1 MKKILNTIIAI
12 LIFVLFPSFVLAENV
27 QVKEIKQIEKSEG
40 VEVVSEPKVSDT
52 TIKFDIKLKSIG
64 DYVKYKLV
72 IDNKDDIEYEIDKKS
87 FENSEYISYEV
98 ESDNLEKLEANK
110 EKEIY
115 LTIKYNKEVPESEF
129 KDNAYVLNNN
139 FSLAIGNKDEEIKNP
154 QTGIED
160 YSLVILTTLVVLA
173 VAVYGFRKNKKQ
185 FKTLMLIIGIA
196 ISIPLACIA
205 ANVLKLNIETN
216 VTIIGV
222 DKCLEN
228 RFAIDNWETIATNV
242 KNGNMCGY
250 HVGDEKE
257 IELTGFGKH
266 NVRIS
271 NVSACT
277 NGETSETA
285 CGFVVEFVDIIIRYQ
300 FNSSGLNVGG
310 WRDTKVRT
318 YINETIY
325 KSLPRDL
332 QNIILTTKV
341 ISSYGKND
349 SANFETEDKLY
360 LLSSEEVFGDFATS
374 SMAGHDTSVG
384 TSKQLDYYK
393 NQGVTLSNFEK
404 SIKQYEGNNDY
415 WWLRSVS
422 DDNPWCVYDVAN
434 TRGWSNTSAMSYD
447 GISPTFRIA

>member
-1 MKKILNTIIAI
+1 MKKILNTIIAM
-12 LIFVLFPSFVLAENV
+12 LIFVLFPNFVLAENV

-40 VEVVSEPKVSDT
+40 VEIVSEPKVSDT

-87 FENSEYISYEV
+87 FENNEYISYEV
-98 ESDNLEKLEANK
+98 EYDNLEKLEANK

-115 LTIKYNKEVPESEF
+115 LTIKYDKEVPESEF
-129 KDNAYVLNNN
+129 KDNVYVLNNN
-139 FSLAIGNKDEEIKNP
+139 FSLVIGNKDEEIKNP

-160 YSLVILTTLVVLA
+160 YSLIILTTLVVLA

-185 FKTLMLIIGIA
+185 FKTLMLIIGIT
-196 ISIPLACIA
+196 IIIPLTCIA

-222 DKCLEN
+222 DKCLAN

-250 HVGDEKE
+250 HVGDEKQ

-271 NVSACT
+271 NVSACES
-277 NGETSETA
+277 ETSETA
-285 CGFVVEFVDIIIRYQ
+285 CGFVVEFVDIITKQ
-300 FNSSGLNVGG
+300 PFNSTMINVGG
-310 WRDTKVRT
+310 WKDSEIRT
-318 YINETIY
+318 YINNNIY
-325 KSLPRDL
+325 NALPSDL

-341 ISSYGKND
+341 ISSYAKYD

-404 SIKQYEGNNDY
+404 SIKQYEGSNYY
-415 WWLRSVS
+415 WWLRSVPAG
-422 DDNPWCVYDVAN
+422 DPWCVLDVAN
-434 TRGWSNTSAMSYD
+434 TRGWSNTSANGYD
-447 GISPTFRIA
+447 GISPAFRIA

>member
-1 MKKILNTIIAI
+1 MKKMLNTIIAI
-12 LIFVLFPSFVLAENV
+12 LIFVLFPSFVLAKNV

-40 VEVVSEPKVSDT
+40 VEIVSEPKVSDT

-87 FENSEYISYEV
+87 FENNEYITYEV

-115 LTIKYNKEVPESEF
+115 LTIKYNKEVPENEF
-129 KDNAYVLNNN
+129 KDNVYVLNNN
-139 FSLAIGNKDEEIKNP
+139 FSLAIGNKDEEIRNP

-160 YSLVILTTLVVLA
+160 YSLAILTIIVVLA

-185 FKTLMLIIGIA
+185 FKTLMLIIGIT
-196 ISIPLACIA
+196 ILIPLTCIA

-404 SIKQYEGNNDY
+404 SIKQYEENNDY

-434 TRGWSNTSAMSYD
+434 TRGWSNTSAYSYD
-447 GISPTFRIA
+447 GISPAFRIA

>member
-1 MKKILNTIIAI
+1 MKKILNAIIAI

-40 VEVVSEPKVSDT
+40 VEIVSEPKVSDT

-87 FENSEYISYEV
+87 FENNEYISYEV

-115 LTIKYNKEVPESEF
+115 LTIKYDKEVPESEF
-129 KDNAYVLNNN
+129 KDNVYVLNNN
-139 FSLAIGNKDEEIKNP
+139 FSLAIGNKDEEIRNP

-160 YSLVILTTLVVLA
+160 YSLAILTIIVVLA

-185 FKTLMLIIGIA
+185 FKTLMLIIGIT
-196 ISIPLACIA
+196 IIIPLTCIA

-222 DKCLEN
+222 DKCLAN

-271 NVSACT
+271 NVSACES
-277 NGETSETA
+277 ETSKTA
-285 CGFVVEFVDIIIRYQ
+285 CGFVIEFVDIITRYQ

-393 NQGVTLSNFEK
+393 NQRVTLSNFEK
-404 SIKQYEGNNDY
+404 SIKQYEENNDY

-447 GISPTFRIA
+447 GISPAFRIA

>member
-1 MKKILNTIIAI
+1 MKKILNTIIAM

-40 VEVVSEPKVSDT
+40 VEIVSEPKVSDT

-87 FENSEYISYEV
+87 FENNEYISYEV

-115 LTIKYNKEVPESEF
+115 LTIKYDKEVPESEF
-129 KDNAYVLNNN
+129 KDNVYVLNNN
-139 FSLAIGNKDEEIKNP
+139 FSLVIGNKDEEIKNP

-160 YSLVILTTLVVLA
+160 YSLIILTTLVVLA

-185 FKTLMLIIGIA
+185 FKTLMLIIGIT
-196 ISIPLACIA
+196 IIIPLTCIA

-222 DKCLEN
+222 DKCLAN

-271 NVSACT
+271 NVSACES
-277 NGETSETA
+277 ETSKTA
-285 CGFVVEFVDIIIRYQ
+285 CGFVIEFVDIITRYQ

-374 SMAGHDTSVG
+374 SMASHDTSAG

-404 SIKQYEGNNDY
+404 SIKQYEENNDY

-447 GISPTFRIA
+447 GISPAFRIA

>member
-1 MKKILNTIIAI
+1 MKKMLNNIIAI

-27 QVKEIKQIEKSEG
+27 QVKEIEQIEKSEG
-40 VEVVSEPKVSDT
+40 VEIVSEPKVSDT
-52 TIKFDIKLKSIG
+52 TVKFDIKLKSIG

-87 FENSEYISYEV
+87 FENNEYISYEV

-129 KDNAYVLNNN
+129 KDNVYVLNNN
-139 FSLAIGNKDEEIKNP
+139 FSLAIGNKDEEIRNP

-160 YSLVILTTLVVLA
+160 YSLAILTIIVVLA
-173 VAVYGFRKNKKQ
+173 VVVYGFRKNKKQ

-205 ANVLKLNIETN
+205 ANILKLNIETN
-216 VTIIGV
+216 VTIIGI

-257 IELTGFGKH
+257 IELAGFGKH

-271 NVSACT
+271 NVSKCT

-285 CGFVVEFVDIIIRYQ
+285 CGFVIEFVDIITRYQ
-300 FNSSGLNVGG
+300 FDSSGLNVGG

-447 GISPTFRIA
+447 GISPAFRIA

>member
-1 MKKILNTIIAI
+1 MKKMLNTIIAI
-12 LIFVLFPSFVLAENV
+12 LIFVLFPSLVLAEDV

-40 VEVVSEPKVSDT
+40 VEIVSEPKVSDT
-52 TIKFDIKLKSIG
+52 TVKFDIKLKSIG

-87 FENSEYISYEV
+87 FENNEYISYEV

-129 KDNAYVLNNN
+129 KDNVYVLNNN
-139 FSLAIGNKDEEIKNP
+139 FSLAIGNKDEEIRNP

-160 YSLVILTTLVVLA
+160 YSLAILTIIVVLA
-173 VAVYGFRKNKKQ
+173 VVVYGFRKNKKQ

-196 ISIPLACIA
+196 ISIPLTCIA
-205 ANVLKLNIETN
+205 ANILKLNIETN

-271 NVSACT
+271 NVSKCT

-285 CGFVVEFVDIIIRYQ
+285 CGFVIEFVDIIIRYQ

-404 SIKQYEGNNDY
+404 SIKQYEENNDY

-434 TRGWSNTSAMSYD
+434 TRGWSNTSAYSYD
-447 GISPTFRIA
+447 GISPAFRIA

>member
-1 MKKILNTIIAI
+1 MKKILNTIIAM
-12 LIFVLFPSFVLAENV
+12 LIFVLFPNFVLAENV

-40 VEVVSEPKVSDT
+40 VEIVSEPKVSDT

-87 FENSEYISYEV
+87 FENNEYISYEV
-98 ESDNLEKLEANK
+98 EYDNLEKLEANK

-115 LTIKYNKEVPESEF
+115 LTIKYDKEVPESEF
-129 KDNAYVLNNN
+129 KDNVYVLNNN
-139 FSLAIGNKDEEIKNP
+139 FSLVIGNKDEEIKNP

-185 FKTLMLIIGIA
+185 FKTLMLIIGITS
-196 ISIPLACIA
+196 IIPLTCIA

-222 DKCLEN
+222 DKCLAN

-250 HVGDEKE
+250 HVGDEKQ

-271 NVSACT
+271 NVSACES
-277 NGETSETA
+277 ETSETA
-285 CGFVVEFVDIIIRYQ
+285 CGFVVEFVDIITKQ
-300 FNSSGLNVGG
+300 PFNSTMINVGG
-310 WRDTKVRT
+310 WKDSEIRT
-318 YINETIY
+318 YINNNIY
-325 KSLPRDL
+325 NALPSDL

-341 ISSYGKND
+341 ISSYAKYD

-374 SMAGHDTSVG
+374 SMASHDTSAG

-404 SIKQYEGNNDY
+404 SIKQYEGSNYY
-415 WWLRSVS
+415 WWLRSVPAG
-422 DDNPWCVYDVAN
+422 DPWCVLDVAN
-434 TRGWSNTSAMSYD
+434 TRGWSNTSANGYD
-447 GISPTFRIA
+447 GISPAFRIA

>member
-1 MKKILNTIIAI
+1 MKKMLNTIIAI

-40 VEVVSEPKVSDT
+40 VEIVSEPKVSDT

-87 FENSEYISYEV
+87 FENNEYITYEV

-115 LTIKYNKEVPESEF
+115 LTIKYNKEVPENEF
-129 KDNAYVLNNN
+129 KDNVYVLNNN
-139 FSLAIGNKDEEIKNP
+139 FSLAIGNKDEEIRNP

-160 YSLVILTTLVVLA
+160 YSLAILTIIVVLA
-173 VAVYGFRKNKKQ
+173 VVVYGFRKNKKQ

-196 ISIPLACIA
+196 ISIPLTCIA
-205 ANVLKLNIETN
+205 ANILKLNIETN

-271 NVSACT
+271 NVSKCT

-285 CGFVVEFVDIIIRYQ
+285 CGFVIEFVDIIIRYQ

-404 SIKQYEGNNDY
+404 SIKQYEENNDY

-434 TRGWSNTSAMSYD
+434 TRGWSNTSAYSYD
-447 GISPTFRIA
+447 GISPAFRIA

>member
-98 ESDNLEKLEANK
+98 ESDNLEKLEAIK

-129 KDNAYVLNNN
+129 KGNAYVLNNN

-160 YSLVILTTLVVLA
+160 YSLIILTTLVVLA

-196 ISIPLACIA
+196 IIIPLTCIA

-222 DKCLEN
+222 DKCLAN

-271 NVSACT
+271 NVSACES
-277 NGETSETA
+277 ETSKTA
-285 CGFVVEFVDIIIRYQ
+285 CGFVIEFVDIITRYQ

-374 SMAGHDTSVG
+374 SMAGHDTSAG

-447 GISPTFRIA
+447 GISPAFRIA

>member
-1 MKKILNTIIAI
+1 MKKMLNTIIAI
-12 LIFVLFPSFVLAENV
+12 LIFVLFPSLVLAEDV

-40 VEVVSEPKVSDT
+40 VEIVSEPKVSDA

-87 FENSEYISYEV
+87 FENNEYISYEV

-129 KDNAYVLNNN
+129 KDNVYVLNNN
-139 FSLAIGNKDEEIKNP
+139 FSLAIGNKDEEIRNP

-160 YSLVILTTLVVLA
+160 YSLAILTIIVVLA
-173 VAVYGFRKNKKQ
+173 VVVYGFRKNKKQ
-185 FKTLMLIIGIA
+185 FKTLILIIGIA
-196 ISIPLACIA
+196 ISIPLTCIA
-205 ANVLKLNIETN
+205 ANILKLNIETN

-228 RFAIDNWETIATNV
+228 RFAIDNWETIVTNV

-271 NVSACT
+271 NVSKCT

>member
-160 YSLVILTTLVVLA
+160 YSLIILTTLVVLA
-173 VAVYGFRKNKKQ
+173 VAVYGFRKDKKQ
-185 FKTLMLIIGIA
+185 FKTLMLIIGIT
-196 ISIPLACIA
+196 ILIPLTCIA

-300 FNSSGLNVGG
+300 FDSSGLNVGG

-374 SMAGHDTSVG
+374 SMAGHDTSAG

-447 GISPTFRIA
+447 GISPAFRIA

>member
-40 VEVVSEPKVSDT
+40 VEIVSEPKVSDT

-87 FENSEYISYEV
+87 FENNEYISYEV

-139 FSLAIGNKDEEIKNP
+139 FSLVIGNKDEEIKNP

-185 FKTLMLIIGIA
+185 FKTLMLIIGIT
-196 ISIPLACIA
+196 ILIPLTCIA

-271 NVSACT
+271 NVSACES
-277 NGETSETA
+277 ETSKTA
-285 CGFVVEFVDIIIRYQ
+285 CGFVIEFVDIITRYQ

-374 SMAGHDTSVG
+374 SMAGHDTSAG

-447 GISPTFRIA
+447 GISPAFRIA

>member
-40 VEVVSEPKVSDT
+40 VEIVSEPKVSDT
-52 TIKFDIKLKSIG
+52 IIKFDIKLKSIG

-87 FENSEYISYEV
+87 FENNEYISYEV

-115 LTIKYNKEVPESEF
+115 LTIKYDKEVPESEF
-129 KDNAYVLNNN
+129 KDNVYVLNNN
-139 FSLAIGNKDEEIKNP
+139 FSLVIGNKDEEIKNP

-173 VAVYGFRKNKKQ
+173 VVVYGFRKNKKQ
-185 FKTLMLIIGIA
+185 FKTLMLIIGIT
-196 ISIPLACIA
+196 IIIPLTCIA

-222 DKCLEN
+222 DKCLAN

-271 NVSACT
+271 NVSACES
-277 NGETSETA
+277 ETSKTA
-285 CGFVVEFVDIIIRYQ
+285 CGFVVEFVDIITKQ
-300 FNSSGLNVGG
+300 PFNSTMINVGG
-310 WRDTKVRT
+310 WKDSEIRT
-318 YINETIY
+318 YINNNIY
-325 KSLPRDL
+325 NALPSDL

-341 ISSYGKND
+341 ISSYAKYD

-404 SIKQYEGNNDY
+404 SIKQYEGSNYY
-415 WWLRSVS
+415 WWLRSVPAG
-422 DDNPWCVYDVAN
+422 DPWCVLDVAN
-434 TRGWSNTSAMSYD
+434 TRGWSNTSANGYD
-447 GISPTFRIA
+447 GISPAFRIA

>member
-1 MKKILNTIIAI
+1 MKKMLNTIIAI
-12 LIFVLFPSFVLAENV
+12 LIFVLFPSFVLAEDV

-40 VEVVSEPKVSDT
+40 VEIVSEPKVSDT
-52 TIKFDIKLKSIG
+52 TVKFDIKLKSIG

-87 FENSEYISYEV
+87 FENNEYITYEV

-129 KDNAYVLNNN
+129 KDNVYVLNNN
-139 FSLAIGNKDEEIKNP
+139 FSLAIGNKDEEIRNP
-154 QTGIED
+154 QTGIEE
-160 YSLVILTTLVVLA
+160 YSLAILTIIVVLA
-173 VAVYGFRKNKKQ
+173 VVVYGFRKNKKQ

-196 ISIPLACIA
+196 ISIPLTCIA
-205 ANVLKLNIETN
+205 ANILKLDIETN

-228 RFAIDNWETIATNV
+228 RFAIDNWETIVTNV
-242 KNGNMCGY
+242 KSGNMCGY

-271 NVSACT
+271 NVSECT

-285 CGFVVEFVDIIIRYQ
+285 CGFVVEFVDVITRYQ

-447 GISPTFRIA
+447 GISPAFRIA

>member
-1 MKKILNTIIAI
+1 MKKMLNTIIAI
-12 LIFVLFPSFVLAENV
+12 LIFVLFPSLVLAEDV

-40 VEVVSEPKVSDT
+40 VEIVSEPKVSDT
-52 TIKFDIKLKSIG
+52 TVKFDIKLKSIG

-87 FENSEYISYEV
+87 FENNEYISYEV

-115 LTIKYNKEVPESEF
+115 LTIKYDKEVPESEF
-129 KDNAYVLNNN
+129 KDNVYVLNNN
-139 FSLAIGNKDEEIKNP
+139 FSLVIGNKDEEIKNP

-160 YSLVILTTLVVLA
+160 YSLIILTTLVVLA

-185 FKTLMLIIGIA
+185 FKTLMLIIGIT
-196 ISIPLACIA
+196 IIIPLTCIA

-222 DKCLEN
+222 DKCLAN

-250 HVGDEKE
+250 HVGDEKQ

-271 NVSACT
+271 NVSACES
-277 NGETSETA
+277 ETSETA
-285 CGFVVEFVDIIIRYQ
+285 CGFVVEFVDIITKQ
-300 FNSSGLNVGG
+300 PFNSTMINVGG
-310 WRDTKVRT
+310 WKDSEIRT
-318 YINETIY
+318 YINNNIY
-325 KSLPRDL
+325 NALPSDL

-341 ISSYGKND
+341 ISSYAKYD

-404 SIKQYEGNNDY
+404 SIKQYEGSNYY
-415 WWLRSVS
+415 WWLRSVPAG
-422 DDNPWCVYDVAN
+422 DPWCVLDVAN
-434 TRGWSNTSAMSYD
+434 TRGWSNTSANGYD
-447 GISPTFRIA
+447 GISPAFRIA

>member
-1 MKKILNTIIAI
+1 MKKMLNTIIAI

-40 VEVVSEPKVSDT
+40 VEIVSEPKVSDT

-87 FENSEYISYEV
+87 FENNEYITYEV

-173 VAVYGFRKNKKQ
+173 VVVYGFRKNKKQ

-196 ISIPLACIA
+196 ISIPLTCIA

-266 NVRIS
+266 NVRIT
-271 NVSACT
+271 NVSKCT

-404 SIKQYEGNNDY
+404 SIKQYEENNDY

-434 TRGWSNTSAMSYD
+434 TRGWSNTSAYSYD
-447 GISPTFRIA
+447 GISPAFRIA

>member
-87 FENSEYISYEV
+87 FENNEYISYEV

-139 FSLAIGNKDEEIKNP
+139 FSLVIGNKDEEIKNP

-173 VAVYGFRKNKKQ
+173 VAVYGFRKDKKQ
-185 FKTLMLIIGIA
+185 FKTLMLIIGIT
-196 ISIPLACIA
+196 IIIPLTCIA

-222 DKCLEN
+222 DKCLAN

-277 NGETSETA
+277 NGETSKTA
-285 CGFVVEFVDIIIRYQ
+285 CGFVVEFVDIITRYQ
-300 FNSSGLNVGG
+300 FDSSGMNVGG
-310 WRDTKVRT
+310 WRDTKVRSYT
-318 YINETIY
+318 NETIY
-325 KSLPRDL
+325 KSLPSDL

-341 ISSYGKND
+341 ISSYGKYD

-374 SMAGHDTSVG
+374 SMASHDTSAG

-404 SIKQYEGNNDY
+404 SIKQYEGSNGY
-415 WWLRSVS
+415 WWLRSVPAG
-422 DDNPWCVYDVAN
+422 DPWCVLDVAN
-434 TRGWSNTSAMSYD
+434 TRGWSNTSAYSYD
-447 GISPTFRIA
+447 GISPAFRIA

>member
-1 MKKILNTIIAI
+1 MKKILNTIIAM
-12 LIFVLFPSFVLAENV
+12 LIFVLFPNFVLAENV

-40 VEVVSEPKVSDT
+40 VEIVSEPKVSDT
-52 TIKFDIKLKSIG
+52 TVKFDIKLKSIG

-87 FENSEYISYEV
+87 FENNEYVSYEV

-115 LTIKYNKEVPESEF
+115 LTIKYDKEVPESEF
-129 KDNAYVLNNN
+129 KDNVYVLNNN
-139 FSLAIGNKDEEIKNP
+139 FSLVIGNKDEEIKNP

-160 YSLVILTTLVVLA
+160 YSLIILTTLVVLA

-185 FKTLMLIIGIA
+185 FKTLMLIIGIT
-196 ISIPLACIA
+196 IIIPLTCIA

-222 DKCLEN
+222 DKCLAN

-250 HVGDEKE
+250 HVGDEKQ

-271 NVSACT
+271 NVSACES
-277 NGETSETA
+277 ETSETA
-285 CGFVVEFVDIIIRYQ
+285 CGFVVEFVDIITKQ
-300 FNSSGLNVGG
+300 PFNSTMINVGG
-310 WRDTKVRT
+310 WKDSEIRT
-318 YINETIY
+318 YINNNIY
-325 KSLPRDL
+325 NALPSDL

-341 ISSYGKND
+341 ISSYAKYD

-404 SIKQYEGNNDY
+404 SIKQYEGSNYY
-415 WWLRSVS
+415 WWLRSVPAG
-422 DDNPWCVYDVAN
+422 DPWCVLDVAN
-434 TRGWSNTSAMSYD
+434 TRGWSNTSANGYD
-447 GISPTFRIA
+447 GISPAFRIA

>member
-1 MKKILNTIIAI
+1 MKKMLNNIIAI

-40 VEVVSEPKVSDT
+40 VEIVSEPKVSDT

-87 FENSEYISYEV
+87 FENNEYITYEV

-115 LTIKYNKEVPESEF
+115 LTIKYNKEVPENEF
-129 KDNAYVLNNN
+129 KDNVYVLNNN
-139 FSLAIGNKDEEIKNP
+139 FSLAIGNKDEEIRNP

-160 YSLVILTTLVVLA
+160 YSLAILTIIVVLS

-185 FKTLMLIIGIA
+185 FKTLMLIIGIT
-196 ISIPLACIA
+196 ILIPLTCIA

-404 SIKQYEGNNDY
+404 SIKQYEENNDY

-434 TRGWSNTSAMSYD
+434 TRGWSNTSAYSYD
-447 GISPTFRIA
+447 GISPAFRIA

>member
-1 MKKILNTIIAI
+1 MKKMLNTIIAI
-12 LIFVLFPSFVLAENV
+12 LIFVLFPSLVLAEDV

-40 VEVVSEPKVSDT
+40 VEIVSEPKVSDT
-52 TIKFDIKLKSIG
+52 TVKFDIKLKSIG

-139 FSLAIGNKDEEIKNP
+139 FSLAIENKDEEIRNP

-160 YSLVILTTLVVLA
+160 YSLAILTIIVVLS

-196 ISIPLACIA
+196 ISIPLTCIA
-205 ANVLKLNIETN
+205 ANILKLNIETN

-257 IELTGFGKH
+257 IVLTGFGKH

-277 NGETSETA
+277 NGETSDTA
-285 CGFVVEFVDIIIRYQ
+285 CGFVVEFVDVITQYQ
-300 FNSSGLNVGG
+300 FNSNGLNVGG

-318 YINETIY
+318 YTNETIY
-325 KSLPRDL
+325 KSLPSDL
-332 QNIILTTKV
+332 QNIILITKV

-349 SANFETEDKLY
+349 SANFETKDKLY

-374 SMAGHDTSVG
+374 SMADNDTSVG

-393 NQGVTLSNFEK
+393 NQRVTLSNFEE
-404 SIKQYEGNNDY
+404 SIKQYEGNNGY

-422 DDNPWCVYDVAN
+422 ADAWTVYDVAN

-447 GISPTFRIA
+447 GISPAFRIA

>member
-160 YSLVILTTLVVLA
+160 YSLIILTTLVVLA

-185 FKTLMLIIGIA
+185 FKTLMLIIGIT
-196 ISIPLACIA
+196 ILIPLTCIA

-277 NGETSETA
+277 KGETSETA
-285 CGFVVEFVDIIIRYQ
+285 CGFVVEFVDIITKYQ
-300 FNSSGLNVGG
+300 FDSSGMNVGG
-310 WRDTKVRT
+310 WRDTKVRSYT
-318 YINETIY
+318 NETIY

-447 GISPTFRIA
+447 GISPAFRIA

>member
-87 FENSEYISYEV
+87 FENNEYISYEV

-139 FSLAIGNKDEEIKNP
+139 FSLVIGNKDEEIKNP

-185 FKTLMLIIGIA
+185 FKTLMLIIGIT
-196 ISIPLACIA
+196 ILIPLTCIA

-271 NVSACT
+271 NVSACES
-277 NGETSETA
+277 ETSKTA
-285 CGFVVEFVDIIIRYQ
+285 CGFVIEFVDIITRYQ

-374 SMAGHDTSVG
+374 SMAGHDTSAG

-447 GISPTFRIA
+447 GISPAFRIA

>member
-87 FENSEYISYEV
+87 FENNEYISYEV
-98 ESDNLEKLEANK
+98 ESNNLEKLEANK

-160 YSLVILTTLVVLA
+160 YSLIILTTLIVLA
-173 VAVYGFRKNKKQ
+173 VAVYGFRKDKKQ
-185 FKTLMLIIGIA
+185 FKTLMLIIGIT
-196 ISIPLACIA
+196 ILIPLTCIA

-271 NVSACT
+271 NVSACES
-277 NGETSETA
+277 ETSKTA
-285 CGFVVEFVDIIIRYQ
+285 CGFVIEFVDIITRYQ

-374 SMAGHDTSVG
+374 SMAGHDTSAG

-447 GISPTFRIA
+447 GISPAFRIA

>member
-1 MKKILNTIIAI
+1 MKKMLNTIIAI
-12 LIFVLFPSFVLAENV
+12 LIFVLFPSFVLAEDV

-40 VEVVSEPKVSDT
+40 VEIVSEPKVSDT
-52 TIKFDIKLKSIG
+52 TVKFDIKLKSIG

-72 IDNKDDIEYEIDKKS
+72 IDNKDDIEYEIDKES
-87 FENSEYISYEV
+87 FENNEYITYEV

-129 KDNAYVLNNN
+129 KDNVYVLNNN
-139 FSLAIGNKDEEIKNP
+139 FSLAIGNKDEEIRNP

-160 YSLVILTTLVVLA
+160 YSLAILTTIVVLA
-173 VAVYGFRKNKKQ
+173 VVVYGFRKNKKQ

-196 ISIPLACIA
+196 ISIPLTCIA
-205 ANVLKLNIETN
+205 ANILKLNIETN

-257 IELTGFGKH
+257 IELAGFGKH

-271 NVSACT
+271 NVSKCT

-285 CGFVVEFVDIIIRYQ
+285 CGFVVEFVDVITRYQ

-349 SANFETEDKLY
+349 SANFETKDKLY

-447 GISPTFRIA
+447 GISPAFRIA

>member
-1 MKKILNTIIAI
+1 MKKMLNTIIAI
-12 LIFVLFPSFVLAENV
+12 LIFVLFPSLVLAEDV

-40 VEVVSEPKVSDT
+40 VEIVSEPKVSDA

-87 FENSEYISYEV
+87 FENNEYITYEV

-115 LTIKYNKEVPESEF
+115 LTIKYNKEVPENEF

-139 FSLAIGNKDEEIKNP
+139 FSLAIGNKDEEIRNP

-160 YSLVILTTLVVLA
+160 YSLAILTIIVVLA
-173 VAVYGFRKNKKQ
+173 VVVYGFRKNKKQ

-205 ANVLKLNIETN
+205 ANILKLNIETN
-216 VTIIGV
+216 VTIIGI

-242 KNGNMCGY
+242 KSGNMCGY

-257 IELTGFGKH
+257 IELAGFGKH

-271 NVSACT
+271 NVSKCT

-285 CGFVVEFVDIIIRYQ
+285 CGFVIEFVDIITKQ
-300 FNSSGLNVGG
+300 PFNSTSSTVGG
-310 WRDTKVRT
+310 WKNSKMRT
-318 YINETIY
+318 YTNETIY

-341 ISSYGKND
+341 ISSYGKYD

-374 SMAGHDTSVG
+374 SMADNDTSVG

-393 NQGVTLSNFEK
+393 NQRVTLSNFEE
-404 SIKQYEGNNDY
+404 SIKQYEGNNGY

-422 DDNPWCVYDVAN
+422 ADAWTVYDVAN

-447 GISPTFRIA
+447 GISPAFRIA

>member
-87 FENSEYISYEV
+87 FENNEYISYEV

-139 FSLAIGNKDEEIKNP
+139 FSLVIGNKDEEIKNP

-173 VAVYGFRKNKKQ
+173 VVVYGFRENKKQ
-185 FKTLMLIIGIA
+185 FKTLMLIIGIT
-196 ISIPLACIA
+196 IIIPLTCIA
-205 ANVLKLNIETN
+205 ANILKLNIETN

-228 RFAIDNWETIATNV
+228 RFAIDNWETIVTNV

-393 NQGVTLSNFEK
+393 NQRVTLSNFEK
-404 SIKQYEGNNDY
+404 SIKQYEENNDY

>member
-1 MKKILNTIIAI
+1 MKKMLNTIIAI

-40 VEVVSEPKVSDT
+40 VEIVSEPKVSDT
-52 TIKFDIKLKSIG
+52 TVKFDIKLKSIG

-87 FENSEYISYEV
+87 FENNEYITYEV

-115 LTIKYNKEVPESEF
+115 LTIKYNKEVPENEF
-129 KDNAYVLNNN
+129 KDNVYVLNNN
-139 FSLAIGNKDEEIKNP
+139 FSLAIGNKDEEIRNP

-160 YSLVILTTLVVLA
+160 YSLAILTIIVVLA
-173 VAVYGFRKNKKQ
+173 VVVYGFRKNKKQ

-205 ANVLKLNIETN
+205 ANILKLNIETN

-271 NVSACT
+271 NVSKCT

-285 CGFVVEFVDIIIRYQ
+285 CGFVIEFVDIIIRYQ

-404 SIKQYEGNNDY
+404 SIKQYEENNDY

-434 TRGWSNTSAMSYD
+434 TRGWSNTSAYSYD
-447 GISPTFRIA
+447 GISPAFRIA

>member
-1 MKKILNTIIAI
+1 MKKMLNTIIAI
-12 LIFVLFPSFVLAENV
+12 LIFVLFPSFVLAEDV

-40 VEVVSEPKVSDT
+40 VEIVSEPKVSDT
-52 TIKFDIKLKSIG
+52 TVKFDIKLKSIG

-87 FENSEYISYEV
+87 FENNEYISYEV

-129 KDNAYVLNNN
+129 KDNVYVLNNN
-139 FSLAIGNKDEEIKNP
+139 FSLAIGNKDEEIRNP

-160 YSLVILTTLVVLA
+160 YSLAILTIIVVLA
-173 VAVYGFRKNKKQ
+173 VVVYGFRKNKKQ

-196 ISIPLACIA
+196 ISIPLTCIA
-205 ANVLKLNIETN
+205 ANILKLNIETN

-257 IELTGFGKH
+257 IELAGFGKH

-271 NVSACT
+271 NVSKCT

-285 CGFVVEFVDIIIRYQ
+285 CEFVIEFVDIITRYQ
-300 FNSSGLNVGG
+300 FDSSGLNVGG

-393 NQGVTLSNFEK
+393 NQGVTLSNFEE

-422 DDNPWCVYDVAN
+422 ADDPWCVYDVAN

-447 GISPTFRIA
+447 GISPAFRIA

>member
-40 VEVVSEPKVSDT
+40 VEIVSEPKVSDT

-87 FENSEYISYEV
+87 FENNEYISYEV

-115 LTIKYNKEVPESEF
+115 LTIKYDKEVPESEF
-129 KDNAYVLNNN
+129 KDNVYVLNNN
-139 FSLAIGNKDEEIKNP
+139 FSLVIGNKDEEIKNP

-185 FKTLMLIIGIA
+185 FKTLMLIIGIT
-196 ISIPLACIA
+196 ILIPLTCIA

-271 NVSACT
+271 NVSACES
-277 NGETSETA
+277 ETSKTA
-285 CGFVVEFVDIIIRYQ
+285 CGFVIEFVDIITRYQ

-374 SMAGHDTSVG
+374 SMAGHDTSAG

-404 SIKQYEGNNDY
+404 SIKQYEENNDY

-447 GISPTFRIA
+447 GISPAFRIA

>member
-1 MKKILNTIIAI
+1 MKKILNTIIAM
-12 LIFVLFPSFVLAENV
+12 LIFVLFPNFVLAENV

-40 VEVVSEPKVSDT
+40 VEIVSEPKVSDT
-52 TIKFDIKLKSIG
+52 TVKFDIKLKSIG

-87 FENSEYISYEV
+87 FENNEYVSYEV

-115 LTIKYNKEVPESEF
+115 LTIKYDKELPESEF
-129 KDNAYVLNNN
+129 KDNVYVLNNN
-139 FSLAIGNKDEEIKNP
+139 FSLVIGNKDEEIKNP

-185 FKTLMLIIGIA
+185 FKTLMLIIGIT
-196 ISIPLACIA
+196 ILIPLTCIA

-222 DKCLEN
+222 DKCLAN

-250 HVGDEKE
+250 HVGDEKQ

-271 NVSACT
+271 NVSACES
-277 NGETSETA
+277 ETSETA
-285 CGFVVEFVDIIIRYQ
+285 CGFVVEFVDIITKQ
-300 FNSSGLNVGG
+300 PFNSTMINVGG
-310 WRDTKVRT
+310 WKDSEIRT
-318 YINETIY
+318 YINNNIY
-325 KSLPRDL
+325 NALPSDL

-341 ISSYGKND
+341 ISSYAKYD

-404 SIKQYEGNNDY
+404 SIKQYEGSNYY
-415 WWLRSVS
+415 WWLRSVPAG
-422 DDNPWCVYDVAN
+422 DPWCVLDVAN
-434 TRGWSNTSAMSYD
+434 TRGWSNTSANGYD
-447 GISPTFRIA
+447 GISPAFRIA

>member
-1 MKKILNTIIAI
+1 MKKMLNTIIAI

-40 VEVVSEPKVSDT
+40 VEIVSEPKVSDT

-87 FENSEYISYEV
+87 FENNEYISYEV

-129 KDNAYVLNNN
+129 KDNEYVLNNN

-173 VAVYGFRKNKKQ
+173 VVVYGFRKNKKQ

-196 ISIPLACIA
+196 ISIPLTCIA

-271 NVSACT
+271 NVSKCT

-285 CGFVVEFVDIIIRYQ
+285 CGFVIEFVDIIIRYQ

-404 SIKQYEGNNDY
+404 SIKQYEENNDY

-447 GISPTFRIA
+447 GISPAFRIA

>member
-1 MKKILNTIIAI
+1 MKKMLNTIIAI
-12 LIFVLFPSFVLAENV
+12 LIFVLFPSFVLAEDV

-40 VEVVSEPKVSDT
+40 VEIVSEPKVSDT
-52 TIKFDIKLKSIG
+52 TVKFDIKLKSIG

-72 IDNKDDIEYEIDKKS
+72 IDNKDDIEYEIDKES
-87 FENSEYISYEV
+87 FENNEYITYEV

-129 KDNAYVLNNN
+129 KDNVYVLNNN
-139 FSLAIGNKDEEIKNP
+139 FSLAIGNKDEEIRNP

-160 YSLVILTTLVVLA
+160 YSLAILTIIVVLA
-173 VAVYGFRKNKKQ
+173 VVVYGFRKNKKQ

-205 ANVLKLNIETN
+205 ANILKLNIETN

-257 IELTGFGKH
+257 IELAGFGKH

-271 NVSACT
+271 NVSECT

-285 CGFVVEFVDIIIRYQ
+285 CGFVIEFVDIITRYQ
-300 FNSSGLNVGG
+300 FDSSGLNVGG

-393 NQGVTLSNFEK
+393 NQGVTLSNFEE

-422 DDNPWCVYDVAN
+422 ADDPWCVYDVAN

-447 GISPTFRIA
+447 GISPAFRIA